1 MEDWWENWFSDL
13 DMDIDKSFNQCQ
25 RNSPRLGHC
34 SSDSGTD
41 ASVQGTK
48 RVRSSW
54 KIQDHIMSE
63 RKRRHEMAEK
73 FIQLSSIIPG
83 LKKIDKVSV
92 LGEAINHVK
101 NLKQRI
107 AMLEQQSY
115 ERRSTKSII
124 SIRKSQSYPNGSNLD
139 CTNIQELLEVEAI
152 GIESEKELLIRIHC
166 EKLKGILLKLL
177 ALLESM
183 DLSVSTSSMLPFGKN
198 ALHITIIAK
207 MGKEYKIKE
216 EALVKKLRHDIFKLF
231 DMQHVIHASVSL
243 SSK

>member
-115 ERRSTKSII
+115 ERRK
-124 SIRKSQSYPNGSNLD
+124 
-139 CTNIQELLEVEAI
+139 LLEVEAI
-152 GIESEKELLIRIHC
+152 GIESEKELLLIRIHC